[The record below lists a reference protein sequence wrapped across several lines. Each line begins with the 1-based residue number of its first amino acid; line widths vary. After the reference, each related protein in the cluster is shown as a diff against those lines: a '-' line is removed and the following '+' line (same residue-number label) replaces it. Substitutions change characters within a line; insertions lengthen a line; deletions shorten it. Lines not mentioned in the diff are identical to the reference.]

1 MLVSTLNKTKQ
12 QKNKNKNNQTLWKLT
27 LRRRECR
34 LIVNAEG

>member
-12 QKNKNKNNQTLWKLT
+12 QKNKNNQTLWKLT

-34 LIVNAEG
+34 LIVNVEE